1 VKKYTKAISAPKI
14 VAAFFDTNV
23 LVYCTDTSAPIKQAV
38 ARDLVLQ
45 ASHAAEAVLSTQVL
59 LELFSVMTR
68 KQRMPPE
75 NAQTLVLAYARWPVI
90 QSDASLVT
98 MAIEKSIQHQLSIW
112 DAMVLEAALRSGSE
126 TLYSEDLQHGQRFGT
141 LTVINP
147 FL

>member
-1 VKKYTKAISAPKI
+1 
-14 VAAFFDTNV
+14 VAVFFDTNV
-23 LVYCTDTSAPIKQAV
+23 LVYCTDTSTPLKQAV

-59 LELFSVMTR
+59 IELFNVVTR

-75 NAQTLVLAYARWPVI
+75 NAQALVQAYARWPVI

-112 DAMVLEAALRSGSE
+112 DAMVLEAALRSGAE
-126 TLYSEDLQHGQRFGT
+126 TLYTEDLQHGQRFGT

-147 FL
+147 FLQR